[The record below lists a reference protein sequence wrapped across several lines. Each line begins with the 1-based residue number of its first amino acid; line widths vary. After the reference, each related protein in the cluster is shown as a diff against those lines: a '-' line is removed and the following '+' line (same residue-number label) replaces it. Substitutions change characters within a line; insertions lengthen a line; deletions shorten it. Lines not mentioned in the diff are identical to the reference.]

1 MQTQIKEYIR
11 DEVTNQPRGIVVAV
25 KVGDEVLYGYSLLN
39 TKLDKFNKT
48 VGLDIALNR
57 ANAKEGYNLPDT
69 AERLDVVVECLKRI
83 QDRALK
89 YFKDLD
95 PAKVELTFT
104 FPAETSDLTEE
115 A

>member
-11 DEVTNQPRGIVVAV
+11 DEVTKQPRGIVVAV
-25 KVGDEVLYGYSLLN
+25 KVEEEVLYGYSLLN

-69 AERLDVVVECLKRI
+69 QERLDVVVASLMRV

-95 PAKVELTFT
+95 PQNVTLTFN
-104 FPAETSDLTEE
+104 FPTEDIVLTEE
-115 A
+115 

>member
-1 MQTQIKEYIR
+1 MKQTMIKEYIR
-11 DEVTNQPRGIVVAV
+11 NEVTKQPRGIVVAV
-25 KVGDEVLYGYSLLN
+25 RVEDEVLYGYSLLN

-69 AERLDVVVECLKRI
+69 QERLDVVVASLKRV

-95 PAKVELTFT
+95 PSKVELVFDLS
-104 FPAETSDLTEE
+104 EKTSDLTEE
-115 A
+115 

>member
-1 MQTQIKEYIR
+1 MQTQIKEYSR

-25 KVGDEVLYGYSLLN
+25 KVEEEVLYGYSLLN

-69 AERLDVVVECLKRI
+69 QERLDVVVASLMRV

-95 PAKVELTFT
+95 PQNVTLTFN
-104 FPAETSDLTEE
+104 FPTEDIVLTEE
-115 A
+115 